1 MTIRTIAGFSLAFFA
16 LGALAQVPAKLGFRT
31 ETGKAVPVQSSP
43 ILLDRTI
50 GARAL
55 SDVNEAFKIT
65 AGSPLGQPDDR
76 LGRAVAYSSDSIVIG
91 APSDD
96 NGAFVD
102 AGSVY
107 VYIRSGAVWTR
118 QQKIDPPVP
127 ETNAGFGS
135 SVSISGNTLVIGSPL
150 STTSDGNASGAA
162 YVYLRTGS
170 TWALQQALD
179 PAARNAGDRF
189 GTSVDVEGDNLI
201 VGSRLGDATNTSQGT
216 AHVFTRSGSVWTEQ
230 QRLTASDGVSGDNFG
245 NTVAFSGN
253 SVIVGA
259 NLAFVSALE
268 SAGAAYVFVRNA
280 GVWSQ
285 QQKLVAPTAGDL
297 DEYGAD
303 VDIEG
308 DTAIVGQRNED
319 GVAQNTG
326 AARVYARS
334 GNTWSLQGTLT
345 ATDAAANDFLGLTVA
360 LSGNFALVGA
370 FTEDRTGLLNAG
382 AAYLFERNGSNVWA
396 QKDKYIASDAGNDDQ
411 FGFEVAMGP
420 GFGVVGSPLDD
431 NSDGVDA
438 GATYVFNNGTPTT
451 TTLGAT
457 ENAFAYGESL
467 ILTAIVAPV
476 ATGTVSFLNN
486 GSPVGSDVLSGLS
499 QASLHL
505 IPSPGSYNF
514 TAHYLGDGTNL
525 ASSSN
530 TQVVTVSK
538 AETSLQVN
546 LSAASVPYGQN
557 VTITTTLTET
567 AVGGSAPTGSIVF
580 TDNSNFLAS
589 VPLSGGQA
597 VLTRNNLPVGVVHNI
612 VASYA
617 GDTNFL
623 GTTAGSVQV
632 ETTLADVAINVTSS
646 PNPAARNTSQTF
658 SATLTGGIPI
668 GNVAFQALPLPSGS
682 PIALGSPPINA
693 GVAMVSSSALP
704 VGSYTIRVIY
714 VGDTNHNFAIAD
726 SAQPHVVTPAA
737 DLSIVK
743 TNNQIYVTEGEQ
755 VTYTITV
762 SNPAN
767 GDPVVGALVNDNV
780 NAAYFDD
787 SAAETTWT
795 CTPTGNADC
804 AASAGTG
811 DISGL
816 AVDLDPGTSVT
827 ILLTTR
833 CRAEGNEFVVSNTAT
848 VVAPSGLTD
857 SNLSNNTS
865 VDADQSGLFRDGFE

>member
-1 MTIRTIAGFSLAFFA
+1 MTIRTIAGLSLAFFA
-16 LGALAQVPAKLGFRT
+16 LGALAQYPAKLSFRT
-31 ETGKAVPVQSSP
+31 EAGKAAQVQRDP

-50 GARAL
+50 GTRAL

-65 AGSPLGQPDDR
+65 AGGGFGQPDDR
-76 LGRAVAYSSDSIVIG
+76 FGRAVAYTTDSIAIG
-91 APSDD
+91 VPSDD

-107 VYIRSGAVWTR
+107 VYVRSGSVWNR

-135 SVSISGNTLVIGSPL
+135 SVSISGNTLVVGSPL
-150 STTSDGNASGAA
+150 ATTSDGNASGAV
-162 YVYLRTGS
+162 YVYIRSGS
-170 TWALQQALD
+170 TWALQQTLD
-179 PAARNAGDRF
+179 PATRNANDRF

-201 VGSRLGDATNTSQGT
+201 ASSRLGDATNASQGT
-216 AHVFTRSGSVWTEQ
+216 AYVFTRTGSVWSEQ
-230 QRLTASDGVSGDNFG
+230 QRLAASDGASNDNFG
-245 NTVAFSGN
+245 AAVAISGN

-268 SAGAAYVFVRNA
+268 AAGAAYVFVRNA

-285 QQKLVAPTAGDL
+285 QQKLTAPVAGDQ
-297 DEYGAD
+297 DEYGVD

-319 GVAQNTG
+319 GAAENTG
-326 AARVYARS
+326 AARVYVRS
-334 GNTWSLQGTLT
+334 GSTWSLQGSLT
-345 ATDAAANDFLGLTVA
+345 AADAAQNDFLGLTVA

-370 FTEDRTGLLNAG
+370 FTDDRTGLLNAG

-411 FGFEVAMGP
+411 FGFEVALGP

-457 ENAFAYGESL
+457 SNTLTYGDGL
-467 ILTAIVAPV
+467 TLTAVVAPT
-476 ATGTVSFLNN
+476 ATGTVTFLNN
-486 GSPVGSDVLSGLS
+486 SSSIGSGILNGSS
-499 QASLHL
+499 QATLNL
-505 IPSPGSYNF
+505 TPSPGSYNY
-514 TAHYLGDGTNL
+514 TANYLGDGTNL
-525 ASSSN
+525 PSTSN
-530 TQVVTVSK
+530 AQVVTVAK
-538 AETSLQVN
+538 AATSLAVN
-546 LSAASVPYGQN
+546 LSAGSVAYGQN
-557 VTITTTLTET
+557 VTITATLTDT
-567 AVGGSAPTGSIVF
+567 AVGGVNPSGSITF
-580 TDNSNFLAS
+580 TDNSNFLAT

-597 VLTRNNLPVGVVHNI
+597 ILNRNDLPVGMHSI

-623 GTTAGSVQV
+623 GATAGAVQV
-632 ETTLADVAINVTSS
+632 ETTIATVSIDVTSS

-658 SATLTGGIPI
+658 TATFTGGIPV

-682 PIALGSPPINA
+682 PIALGSPAISS
-693 GVAMVSSSALP
+693 GVATVSSSALP

-714 VGDTNHNFAIAD
+714 VGDTNHNFAVAD
-726 SAQPHVVTPAA
+726 SVQPHVVTPAA
-737 DLSIVK
+737 DLSILK

-762 SNPAN
+762 TNPPG

-804 AASAGTG
+804 AASSGTG

-816 AVDLDPGTSVT
+816 AVDLEPGTSVT

-833 CRAEGNEFVVSNTAT
+833 CRAEGNEFIVSNSASVT
-848 VVAPSGLTD
+848 APSGLTD